1 MYFQKFPQ
9 FVYEFS
15 IGGKTKAMI
24 ITDITRNVRFR
35 KEILGNIELYDEY
48 DIKDGETPEIIAEKI
63 YGTSEYHWVIMLI
76 NERFDYIS
84 DFPLTYQN
92 LVKYVEDKYG
102 VGNENDTHHYENSKG
117 YVVNSDDPDATSV
130 SNMQHEERVNES
142 KRRIKVVS
150 PGLIARVLK
159 QFEDLV

>member
-1 MYFQKFPQ
+1 MYFEKFPQ
-9 FVYEFS
+9 FVYEFN
-15 IGGKTKAMI
+15 IAGKTKAMI

-63 YGTSEYHWVIMLI
+63 YGTSEYHWVIMLV
-76 NERFDYIS
+76 NERFDYIG
-84 DFPLTYQN
+84 DFPMTYRN

-102 VGNENDTHHYENSKG
+102 VGNEHATHHYENSKG

-130 SNMQHEERVNES
+130 SNMQYEERINES
-142 KRRIKVVS
+142 KRRIKIVS

>member
-1 MYFQKFPQ
+1 MYFKKFPQ
-9 FVYEFS
+9 FVYEFN
-15 IGGKTKAMI
+15 IAGKTKAMV

-48 DIKDGETPEIIAEKI
+48 DVKDGDTPEIIAEKI
-63 YGTSEYHWVIMLI
+63 YGTAEYHWIIMLV
-76 NERFDYIS
+76 NERFDYLA
-84 DFPLTYQN
+84 DFPMSYNN

-117 YVVNSDDPDATSV
+117 YIVNQDDPDAASV
-130 SNMQHEERVNES
+130 TNMQHEERVNES
-142 KRRIKVVS
+142 KRRIKVVA